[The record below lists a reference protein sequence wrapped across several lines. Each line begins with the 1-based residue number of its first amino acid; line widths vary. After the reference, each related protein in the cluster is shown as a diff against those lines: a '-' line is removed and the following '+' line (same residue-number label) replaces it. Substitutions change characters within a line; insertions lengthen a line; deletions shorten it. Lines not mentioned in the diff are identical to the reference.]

1 MWFFQGGGAPPL
13 GVFIAFVRDPDG
25 AAITSSH
32 AGVQRI
38 SDEGLFTWTPV
49 LPWLQPV

>member
-13 GVFIAFVRDPDG
+13 GVFIAFVRGPND

-32 AGVQRI
+32 AGVQHI

-49 LPWLQPV
+49 LPWLQPA